1 MKALVFN
8 GCGALGAY
16 QAGAMLRL
24 FSRGY
29 RPDHIYGVS
38 SGAIN
43 AIATAFMQPLGPE
56 KFWKAIEGFGSTFA
70 FNWPWRGSDGVF
82 RPREELFKLFESLLV
97 KEPPLAPI
105 SIFTVSVDDG
115 EVERHD
121 FKILD
126 RPALMDAGLAACAI
140 PGLVESRKGRYD
152 AGFRLLAPLSYAVAD
167 GATEITLI
175 SGRPLG
181 GTTPRLDS
189 IRPKEL
195 ASAYHS
201 IDMALAEILKRDIAK
216 LIVKNQDDGY
226 RHIEFK
232 AVAPLEAIGGPLE
245 FSKCREFFDAGESA
259 E

>member
-16 QAGAMLRL
+16 QAGAMLAL
-24 FSRGY
+24 YAKGY

-43 AIATAFMQPLGPE
+43 AIATAFMNPLGPE
-56 KFWKAIEGFGSTFA
+56 KFWKAIDGFKSAFA

-82 RPREELFKLFESLLV
+82 RPRSELFELFESLLV
-97 KEPPLAPI
+97 KEAPLAPI
-105 SIFTVSVDDG
+105 SIFTVSTSDG

-126 RPALMDAGLAACAI
+126 KPALMNAGLAACAI
-140 PGLVESRKGRYD
+140 PGLVESRNGRYD
-152 AGFRLLAPLSYAVAD
+152 AGFRVLAPLSYAVAD

-181 GTTPRLDS
+181 GPTPRIGS

-195 ASAYHS
+195 GAAYHA
-201 IDMALAEILKRDIAK
+201 IDMGLAEILKRDVAK
-216 LIVKNQDDGY
+216 LLERNEQAVFRKIGFRV
-226 RHIEFK
+226 
-232 AVAPLEAIGGPLE
+232 VAPTTAIGGPLD
-245 FSKCREFFDAGESA
+245 FARCKEFFDLGEGH
-259 E
+259 